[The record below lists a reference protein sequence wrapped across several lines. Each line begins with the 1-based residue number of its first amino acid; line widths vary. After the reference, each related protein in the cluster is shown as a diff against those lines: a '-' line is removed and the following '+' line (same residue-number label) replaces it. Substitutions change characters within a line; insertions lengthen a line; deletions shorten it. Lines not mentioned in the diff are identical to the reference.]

1 MSVKLAGGQFP
12 NGKRK
17 MAFSRVVYERFCC
30 CCSGGRVAGLQ
41 FTFRTKEYRLDRAR
55 IRSLIS
61 NSTQVENLQLLQLF
75 SFFRVLVPR
84 KKRSKCFFPTSN
96 LMNASFRVCV
106 VFFTPW
112 NDIKQRHAHP
122 IIIEYNK
129 KNKYIEI
136 ISGRFSHFDS
146 FLLKK
151 KRHERSVISGE
162 REKD

>member
-61 NSTQVENLQLLQLF
+61 NSTQVENL
-75 SFFRVLVPR
+75 
-84 KKRSKCFFPTSN
+84 
-96 LMNASFRVCV
+96 
-106 VFFTPW
+106 
-112 NDIKQRHAHP
+112 
-122 IIIEYNK
+122 
-129 KNKYIEI
+129 
-136 ISGRFSHFDS
+136 
-146 FLLKK
+146 
-151 KRHERSVISGE
+151 
-162 REKD
+162 